1 MKKIVIPAML
11 AATLFTGAAA
21 CEPGDAPA
29 GVEVNTD
36 TPDCDLGDLYEKK
49 PDPDCGGLWLGT
61 PSPATKKTPGAP
73 APAPTRAKKPTT
85 TRTRR

>member
-11 AATLFTGAAA
+11 AAALFTGAAA
-21 CEPGDAPA
+21 CEPSDAPT

-36 TPDCDLGDLYEKK
+36 TPDCDWGDLHEKK
-49 PDPDCGGLWLGT
+49 PDPDCGGLWFGT
-61 PSPATKKTPGAP
+61 PSPAVKKTPGAVV
-73 APAPTRAKKPTT
+73 PTRAKVPTT